1 MDAYAPLGGLG
12 ADASLE
18 KPLKPPKKPRK
29 PNPSKATGNDQKAD
43 QGSSPNAADRAGKPR
58 RTRFIM
64 PRALIGG
71 VPRDDSG
78 NNICF
83 DHNLGKCPNAAGSC
97 PKGLHV
103 CCFPACFD
111 AAHVFSHHKAS

>member
-83 DHNLGKCPNAAGSC
+83 DHNLGKCPNAAGSLPEGSSC
-97 PKGLHV
+97 VLLPGLL
-103 CCFPACFD
+103 
-111 AAHVFSHHKAS
+111 